1 MRKIFFMCLLVPFLT
16 TMPVSGE
23 YYQYE
28 DSQGNLKFT
37 DDPATIPKDT
47 QADITA
53 YESIENNSVQE
64 PLESNSSLDSG
75 QDPAS
80 SMPAGTIRD
89 DKKLP
94 DIAALEQLRTLLDQT
109 EASLKAEHEKLKMQ
123 APGLDAS
130 TLQKNEYAEKIS
142 VMNAKMAD
150 YKEQHQAYNE
160 KVRAYNASIQSEE
173 KKVDNANVE

>member
-1 MRKIFFMCLLVPFLT
+1 MRKIFFMCLLVPLLMA
-16 TMPVSGE
+16 MPVSGE

-28 DSQGNLKFT
+28 DAEGNLRFT
-37 DDPATIPKDT
+37 DDPANIPRDT

-53 YESIENNSVQE
+53 YESIENNSFQE
-64 PLESNSSLDSG
+64 PLELNSSDSTQEDGGNLSLPGASKSEQIADRKELDE
-75 QDPAS
+75 
-80 SMPAGTIRD
+80 MR
-89 DKKLP
+89 
-94 DIAALEQLRTLLDQT
+94 AALDQT
-109 EASLKAEHEKLKMQ
+109 EALLKAEHEELKMQ

-130 TLQKNEYAEKIS
+130 TLQKNEYAEKIT

-160 KVRAYNASIQSEE
+160 KARAYNASIQSEE